1 MSLIKKYNNNNKS
14 DYKSNLLFPIYLTI
28 LSIGILFFV
37 IPPPSSPSLLL
48 QDVFVQIGASEQLM
62 NHMRFTHSQLAN
74 NIDEVKQLIK
84 LNDTSEALTLLE
96 DMEIKI
102 DHMNTMF
109 NDLVWELS
117 NKGH

>member
-1 MSLIKKYNNNNKS
+1 MKTVV
-14 DYKSNLLFPIYLTI
+14 LLL
-28 LSIGILFFV
+28 LVGIIFV
-37 IPPPSSPSLLL
+37 IPL
-48 QDVFVQIGASEQLM
+48 QQIVFAQIGASEQMM

-74 NIDEVKQLIK
+74 NIQEVMQLVK
-84 LNDTSEALTLLE
+84 ANDTTEALNLL
-96 DMEIKI
+96 DGMKIKI